1 MKSYQHNYLIENQE
15 ELAKENMNF
24 AFTFVHTS
32 KPSLTCHKILR
43 PGADVFTSP
52 PKEGVQRIFIAIKI
66 YLSRPRLIP
75 RTLGPMASTL
85 SITPPR
91 TTKLHNQ
98 LL

>member
-1 MKSYQHNYLIENQE
+1 MKSYQHSYLIENQE

-52 PKEGVQRIFIAIKI
+52 PKEGVQRIFIAIKN
-66 YLSRPRLIP
+66 LSLSAASEPAN
-75 RTLGPMASTL
+75 LGSNGKHV
-85 SITPPR
+85 IHY
-91 TTKLHNQ
+91 TTEDDKAA
-98 LL
+98 